1 MNGVEKLPIRV
12 VSFSGRRSYRPL
24 WDLQKRLWR
33 ARYEGRIPDTLLLL
47 EHEPVVT
54 LGRNARREN
63 LLLSDSEYTKRGVEL
78 VDVNRGGDVTYHG
91 PGQLVGYWIFDLREW
106 KMDVHAYLRSIEEV
120 LIRTLGAYGIEGRR
134 DAQATGVWV
143 EEAKVAAIGLH
154 LSHWVSTHGF
164 ALNVDAD
171 LAPFGWII
179 PCGLTGRPVTSMK
192 ECTGRP
198 AVRGEVEAILLPEI
212 EIAFDREA
220 QLVTELE
227 LERELQQLSSTGEE
241 TPARLLRMG
250 AHA

>member
-1 MNGVEKLPIRV
+1 MSGVEKLPIRV
-12 VSFSGRRSYRPL
+12 VSFSGRQSYRPL

-33 ARYEGRIPDTLLLL
+33 ARYEGRISDTLLLL

-63 LLLSDSEYTKRGVEL
+63 LLLSESEYAKRGVEL

-91 PGQLVGYWIFDLREW
+91 PGQLVGYWIFDLRQW

-134 DAQATGVWV
+134 DEKATGVWV
-143 EEAKVAAIGLH
+143 EKAKVAAIGLH

-179 PCGLTGRPVTSMK
+179 PCGLTGRPVTSMT
-192 ECTGRP
+192 ECLGRP
-198 AVRGEVEAILLPEI
+198 ADRGEVEAKLIPEI
-212 EIAFDREA
+212 ENAFDRDA

-227 LERELQQLSSTGEE
+227 LERELQQLSSTEGE